1 MNSASPE
8 QTVAAPINRPA
19 PASRAP
25 VWQDYLLYFLG
36 IPVGLAVIF
45 SLVGTRLTYGMP
57 YLDALIYM
65 LLHMFTAWWT
75 VNIGAFIIKYS
86 FRSWQPPTL
95 SVCLLGVMIALL
107 PAVFLFKELG
117 DFYATLYAVFGT
129 NRTDQIEPS
138 WTLEY
143 LVHFV
148 RYSIPVLPTFLIGV
162 YGYRY
167 ATGVDW
173 FGYPRNEA
181 AELQP
186 DDAATAE
193 AATVTNASVGLIEG
207 STLPSDAQILAIKAE
222 QHYIQIWSD
231 QGAELIRYRFKDIA
245 KTLAECNG
253 GQVHR
258 SWWVNFDKVQSY
270 RNVGRKVEL
279 IINAELSVPVSLAY
293 KNAVLA
299 KLDARKES

>member
-1 MNSASPE
+1 MNSASTE

-36 IPVGLAVIF
+36 IPAGLAVVF

-75 VNIGAFIIKYS
+75 VNLGAFIIKYS
-86 FRSWQPPTL
+86 FRSWRPPTI
-95 SVCLLGVMIALL
+95 SVCILGLMIALL
-107 PAVFLFKELG
+107 PAAFLFQLLG
-117 DFYATLYAVFGT
+117 DFYATLYAVFET
-129 NRTDQIEPS
+129 NRTDQIQPS

-143 LVHFV
+143 LAHFI

-173 FGYPRNEA
+173 FGYPRTETVNP
-181 AELQP
+181 QS
-186 DDAATAE
+186 DDDLTADTT
-193 AATVTNASVGLIEG
+193 TVTQANVGLIEG
-207 STLPSDAQILAIKAE
+207 STLPANARILAIKAE

-231 QGAELIRYRFKDIA
+231 QGAELIRYRFKDIGNA
-245 KTLAECNG
+245 LAECNG
-253 GQVHR
+253 SQVHR
-258 SWWVNFDKVQSY
+258 SWWVNFDKVESC
-270 RNVGRKVEL
+270 RNVGRKLEL
-279 IINAELSVPVSLAY
+279 IINDKLAVPVSLAY
-293 KNAVLA
+293 KNAVLS
-299 KLDARKES
+299 KLDARKKS